1 MTFPVLLILGG
12 FYLHTIPAT
21 IVLPDN
27 IISEVK
33 SSTVE
38 RFAVDKMN
46 GRCNHEKIIQK
57 WVEAKLMLR
66 HSRKI
71 VWTCRE
77 QDICGG
83 NADRI
88 RGITISF
95 LHALRLGYSLVLDW
109 NNPINNS
116 RLFVPRRP
124 DLWTT
129 VAATSYLNNN
139 RTLRIKSI
147 DNRNLLYE
155 CQWTKYENII
165 LQSNAFIFRNCERNE
180 TKPSDYFSVE
190 SSIKWRRERFMLLP
204 CLGCVFWFL
213 FALSDDLQSTL
224 IGELKLFNE
233 WLLLHSRI
241 DIPVIAVHFRG
252 GDHYMDVPI
261 QTINEGDKRLQLS
274 NVHSLIS
281 CADKLANRSATIL
294 LVADNNLVKRFA
306 LRNYPDRVYSS
317 TVNPFHTDRV
327 GIASINGT
335 LGTWADLLLLSLCDG
350 IVLSHSGFGALAA
363 QIGMYDESQ
372 IKKHD
377 DCLPDVKFHP
387 MDIKGRILFKNI

>member
-1 MTFPVLLILGG
+1 MHELSTSTLI
-12 FYLHTIPAT
+12 A
-21 IVLPDN
+21 LPDR

-33 SSTVE
+33 ISTIE
-38 RFAVDKMN
+38 RFTADKIN
-46 GRCNHEKIIQK
+46 RKCNHENIIRT
-57 WVEAKLMLR
+57 WVAAKLR
-66 HSRKI
+66 SQHTREI

-77 QDICGG
+77 QDVCGG

-95 LHALRLGYSLVLDW
+95 LHAVRLGYNLVLDW

-124 DLWTT
+124 NLWTS
-129 VAATSYLNNN
+129 VEANSYPKNN

-155 CQWTKYENII
+155 CQWSKYENVI
-165 LQSNAFIFRNCERNE
+165 LQTNAFIFRNCEKNE
-180 TKPSDYFSVE
+180 SKPSDYFSVE

-204 CLGCVFWFL
+204 CLGCVFWLL
-213 FALSDDLQSTL
+213 FALSDELQSTL
-224 IGELKLFNE
+224 LDELKLFNE
-233 WLLLHSRI
+233 WLLLHNRI
-241 DIPVIAVHFRG
+241 GIPVIALHFRG
-252 GDHYMDVPI
+252 GDHYMDTPI
-261 QTINEGDKRLQLS
+261 QTIYEGDKRLQLS

-294 LVADNNLVKRFA
+294 LVADNNLVKRIA
-306 LRNYPDRVYSS
+306 MRNYPDRVYTS
-317 TVNPFHTDRV
+317 TVTPFHTDRV
-327 GIASINGT
+327 GIASTNGT

-350 IVLSHSGFGALAA
+350 IVLSHSGFGTLAA

-372 IKKHD
+372 IKRHKE
-377 DCLPDVKFHP
+377 CLPDVKTHP
-387 MDIKGRILFKNI
+387 MDIKGTILFKTF